1 MREVILR
8 LAALAVFSGFSLNL
22 LLQFALGLQGITER
36 NRRFTL
42 PFFQMGV
49 LFFSTFTLWLF
60 FTRLL
65 GPLPGEFLEY
75 FLCFPLFVLLS
86 LGLELFFRRLLPGFS
101 GNVRIYNPLTAY
113 GGLGLAALIFTLRLA
128 FSLAEA
134 AALAFSF
141 SAGVILSMLVL
152 REIRRRAVLERVPDI
167 LRGTPLVFIS
177 MGLLSL
183 ILSSVMGI
191 LFKILGIF

>member
-1 MREVILR
+1 MREVITR
-8 LAALAVFSGFSLNL
+8 LAALTVFSGFSLNL
-22 LLQFALGLQGITER
+22 LLHFALGLRGIAER
-36 NRRFTL
+36 NRSFTL

-49 LFFSTFTLWLF
+49 LFSSTFILWLI
-60 FTRLL
+60 FTRFPI
-65 GPLPGEFLEY
+65 PLPGEFLEY

-86 LGLELFFRRLLPGFS
+86 LGLELFFRRILPGFS
-101 GNVRIYNPLTAY
+101 GNSRVYNPLTAY
-113 GGLGLAALIFTLRLA
+113 EGLGLAALIFTLRLA

-141 SAGVILSMLVL
+141 SAGVLLSMLVL
-152 REIRRRAVLERVPDI
+152 REIRNRALLERVPGI

-183 ILSSVMGI
+183 ILSSIMGI
-191 LFKILGIF
+191 LFKILEIF